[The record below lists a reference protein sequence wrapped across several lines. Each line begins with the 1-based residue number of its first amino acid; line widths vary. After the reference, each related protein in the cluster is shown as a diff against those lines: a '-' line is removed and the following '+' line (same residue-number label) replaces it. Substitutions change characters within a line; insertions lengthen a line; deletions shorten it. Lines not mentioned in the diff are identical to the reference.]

1 MDRLTAGAAPATGD
15 GIRHGGGRTGPLAR
29 AWKMEDGEAAVA
41 RPDGG
46 GSAHHVIADHALH
59 SPTRQL
65 VLDLLH
71 QLWDSLDRG

>member
-1 MDRLTAGAAPATGD
+1 LDRLTAWAPPAASD
-15 GIRHGGGRTGPLAR
+15 RIRHGRRRTGPLACT
-29 AWKMEDGEAAVA
+29 WKMEDGETAVA
-41 RPDGG
+41 RPDRG

-71 QLWDSLDRG
+71 